1 MDQLHL
7 KITNGNIKNGH
18 FYIPANCTIFPA
30 TSWGG
35 KNKSEMGSKF
45 NVSFE
50 GTGDTVMT
58 DIDGSKRLLRM
69 ARGQI
74 SRFYKKHHLSEG
86 DIICIAKE
94 GDLRFKVSISR

>member
-1 MDQLHL
+1 MDQLKI

-18 FYIPANCTIFPA
+18 FYIPTSCTIFPT

-45 NVSFE
+45 SVSFE
-50 GTGDTVMT
+50 GTGETIMT
-58 DIDGSKRLLRM
+58 DIDGSKRILRM
-69 ARGQI
+69 SRGQT

-86 DIICIAKE
+86 DIICITREE
-94 GDLRFKVSISR
+94 GLRFKVSISC